1 MLSLNASSR
10 SVSDNRTCG
19 KGECFSL
26 IVGRVSYLTVL
37 IVPTSRWKSS
47 ENHRG
52 RQFRRC

>member
-10 SVSDNRTCG
+10 SVSDNRTCS